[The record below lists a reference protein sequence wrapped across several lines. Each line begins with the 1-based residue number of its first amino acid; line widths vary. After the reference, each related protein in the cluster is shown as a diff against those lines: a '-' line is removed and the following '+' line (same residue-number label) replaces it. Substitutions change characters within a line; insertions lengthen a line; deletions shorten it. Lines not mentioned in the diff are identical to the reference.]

1 MTADQMLALTVFAAV
16 SSGTPGPNNL
26 MLMTSGVNFG
36 MKRSMPHLLGITLG
50 FCFMIFAVG
59 MGLQAMFT
67 AIPQLEVI
75 LRYVGTAYLLWL
87 SWKIAHSGPISNG
100 SSNGSGDGQASGAK
114 SGVRPMGFWA
124 AAAFQWVNPKAWF
137 MAISAITTYA
147 SSAADVAGGASQ
159 LSQVLLVVLI
169 FGVVNFPLVAC
180 WGLFGSAMRRFL
192 QDPKILKI
200 FNITMAVLLVASL
213 YPILYPVLKPIFQP
227 LL

>member
-1 MTADQMLALTVFAAV
+1 MTADQMLALSVFAAV

-36 MKRSMPHLLGITLG
+36 MKRSIPHLLGITLG
-50 FCFMIFAVG
+50 FCFMIFCVG
-59 MGLQAMFT
+59 MGLQTMFT
-67 AIPQLEVI
+67 VIPQLETI

-87 SWKIAHSGPISNG
+87 AWKIANSGPVGEGKTS
-100 SSNGSGDGQASGAK
+100 AK
-114 SGVRPMGFWA
+114 PMGFWG

-147 SSAADVAGGASQ
+147 SSVGGGTQ
-159 LSQVLLVVLI
+159 LSKVLLVVLI
-169 FGVVNFPLVAC
+169 FGTINFPLVAC

-200 FNITMAVLLVASL
+200 FNVTMAILLVASL
-213 YPILYPVLKPIFQP
+213 YPIVQPMFQG
-227 LL
+227 

>member
-1 MTADQMLALTVFAAV
+1 MTPDQLLALTLFAAV

-36 MKRSMPHLLGITLG
+36 MKRSFPHLMGITLG

-67 AIPQLEVI
+67 AIPQLAVV
-75 LRYVGTAYLLWL
+75 LRYLGTAYLLWL
-87 SWKIAHSGPISNG
+87 AWKIANAGPISDG
-100 SSNGSGDGQASGAK
+100 KSSAK
-114 SGVRPMGFWA
+114 PMGFWA

-147 SSAADVAGGASQ
+147 STAGGGSK
-159 LSQVLLVVLI
+159 LIQVLLVVLV
-169 FGVVNFPLVAC
+169 FGAVNFPLVAC

-200 FNITMAVLLVASL
+200 FNLTMAVLLVASL
-213 YPILYPVLKPIFQP
+213 YPIVQP
-227 LL
+227 LFKL

>member
-36 MKRSMPHLLGITLG
+36 MKRSTPHLMGITLG

-67 AIPQLEVI
+67 AIPQLEVV

-87 SWKIAHSGPISNG
+87 AWKIANSGPIGEGKS
-100 SSNGSGDGQASGAK
+100 SGAK
-114 SGVRPMGFWA
+114 PMGFWA

-147 SSAADVAGGASQ
+147 SSAADVAGGASK

-192 QDPKILKI
+192 QDPNILKI
-200 FNITMAVLLVASL
+200 FNTTMALLLVASL
-213 YPILYPVLKPIFQP
+213 YPIVQP
-227 LL
+227 MIQSLF

>member
-1 MTADQMLALTVFAAV
+1 MTADQILALTVFAAV

-36 MKRSMPHLLGITLG
+36 MKRSVPHLLGITMG
-50 FCFMIFAVG
+50 FSFMIFAVG
-59 MGLQAMFT
+59 MGLQTMFT
-67 AIPQLEVI
+67 VIPQLETV

-87 SWKIAHSGPISNG
+87 AWKIANSGPVG
-100 SSNGSGDGQASGAK
+100 EGKASGVK
-114 SGVRPMGFWA
+114 PMGFWA

-147 SSAADVAGGASQ
+147 SSAAGGSK
-159 LSQVLLVVLI
+159 LSQVVLVVFI
-169 FGVVNFPLVAC
+169 FGTINFPLVAC

-200 FNITMAVLLVASL
+200 FNVTMAILLVASL
-213 YPILYPVLKPIFQP
+213 YPIVYPIVQPMFQA
-227 LL
+227 

>member
-1 MTADQMLALTVFAAV
+1 MTTDQILALSIFAAV

-36 MKRSMPHLLGITLG
+36 MKRSFAHLMGITMG
-50 FCFMIFAVG
+50 FCFMIFCVG
-59 MGLQAMFT
+59 MGLQTMFT
-67 AIPQLEVI
+67 VVPKLETV

-87 SWKIAHSGPISNG
+87 AWKIANSGPVGEGKTS
-100 SSNGSGDGQASGAK
+100 AK
-114 SGVRPMGFWA
+114 PMGFWG

-147 SSAADVAGGASQ
+147 SSAANAEMGSK

-169 FGVVNFPLVAC
+169 FGVINLPLVAC

-192 QDPKILKI
+192 QDPKKLKI
-200 FNITMAVLLVASL
+200 FNITMAILLVASL
-213 YPILYPVLKPIFQP
+213 YPIVYPIVQP
-227 LL
+227 LFQALH

>member
-1 MTADQMLALTVFAAV
+1 MTTDQMLALSVFAAV

-36 MKRSMPHLLGITLG
+36 MKRSIPHLMGITLG
-50 FCFMIFAVG
+50 FCFMIFGIG
-59 MGLQAMFT
+59 MGLQTMFSL
-67 AIPQLEVI
+67 IPQLETI

-87 SWKIAHSGPISNG
+87 AWKIAHSGPVG
-100 SSNGSGDGQASGAK
+100 EGKSGAK
-114 SGVRPMGFWA
+114 PMGFWA

-147 SSAADVAGGASQ
+147 STADGGSQ
-159 LSQVLLVVLI
+159 LRQVLLVVLI
-169 FGVVNFPLVAC
+169 FGAINFPLVAC

-192 QDPKILKI
+192 QDPKTLKI
-200 FNITMAVLLVASL
+200 FNITMAILLVVSL
-213 YPILYPVLKPIFQP
+213 YPIVQPVFKA

>member
-1 MTADQMLALTVFAAV
+1 MTVDQMLALTVFAAV

-50 FCFMIFAVG
+50 FSFMIFCVG
-59 MGLQAMFT
+59 MGLQTMFT
-67 AIPQLEVI
+67 VIPQLETI

-87 SWKIAHSGPISNG
+87 AWKIANSGPVGEGKTS
-100 SSNGSGDGQASGAK
+100 AK
-114 SGVRPMGFWA
+114 PMGFWA

-147 SSAADVAGGASQ
+147 SSVNGGSK
-159 LSQVLLVVLI
+159 LSQVALVVLI
-169 FGVVNFPLVAC
+169 FGTINFPLVAC

-192 QDPKILKI
+192 QDPKKLRI
-200 FNITMAVLLVASL
+200 FNITMALLLIASL
-213 YPILYPVLKPIFQP
+213 YPIIQPMFQP
-227 LL
+227 

>member
-1 MTADQMLALTVFAAV
+1 MTADQILALTVFAAV

-36 MKRSMPHLLGITLG
+36 MKCSVPHLLGITMG
-50 FCFMIFAVG
+50 FSFMIFAVG
-59 MGLQAMFT
+59 MGLQTMFT
-67 AIPQLEVI
+67 VIPQLETV

-87 SWKIAHSGPISNG
+87 AWKIANSGPVG
-100 SSNGSGDGQASGAK
+100 EGKASGAK
-114 SGVRPMGFWA
+114 PMSFWA

-147 SSAADVAGGASQ
+147 SSAAGGSK
-159 LSQVLLVVLI
+159 LSQVVLVVII
-169 FGVVNFPLVAC
+169 FGTINFPLVAC

-200 FNITMAVLLVASL
+200 FNVTMAILLVASL
-213 YPILYPVLKPIFQP
+213 YPIVYPIVQPMFQA
-227 LL
+227 

>member
-36 MKRSMPHLLGITLG
+36 MKRSIPHLMGITLG

-67 AIPQLEVI
+67 AIPQLEVV

-87 SWKIAHSGPISNG
+87 AWKIANSGPIGEGKS
-100 SSNGSGDGQASGAK
+100 SGAK
-114 SGVRPMGFWA
+114 PMGFWA

-147 SSAADVAGGASQ
+147 SSAADVAGGASK

-192 QDPKILKI
+192 QDPNILKI
-200 FNITMAVLLVASL
+200 FNTTMALLLVASL
-213 YPILYPVLKPIFQP
+213 YPIVQP
-227 LL
+227 MIQSLF

>member
-1 MTADQMLALTVFAAV
+1 MTTDQMLALTVFAAV

-36 MKRSMPHLLGITLG
+36 MQRSIPHLLGITLG
-50 FCFMIFAVG
+50 FCFMIFCVG
-59 MGLQAMFT
+59 MGLQTMFT
-67 AIPQLEVI
+67 VVPQLETL

-87 SWKIAHSGPISNG
+87 AWKIANSGPP
-100 SSNGSGDGQASGAK
+100 SSSSGEGKAAK
-114 SGVRPMGFWA
+114 PMSFWA

-147 SSAADVAGGASQ
+147 SSASGASK

-169 FGVVNFPLVAC
+169 FGAVNFPLVAC

-200 FNITMAVLLVASL
+200 FNVTMAILLVASL
-213 YPILYPVLKPIFQP
+213 YPIVQPMFQG
-227 LL
+227 

>member
-1 MTADQMLALTVFAAV
+1 MTADQILALTVFAAV

-36 MKRSMPHLLGITLG
+36 MKRSVPHLLGITMG
-50 FCFMIFAVG
+50 FSFMIFAVG
-59 MGLQAMFT
+59 MGLQTMFT
-67 AIPQLEVI
+67 VIPQLEAV

-87 SWKIAHSGPISNG
+87 AWKIANSGPVG
-100 SSNGSGDGQASGAK
+100 EGKASGAK
-114 SGVRPMGFWA
+114 PMGFWA

-147 SSAADVAGGASQ
+147 SSATDVAGGGSK
-159 LSQVLLVVLI
+159 LSQVVLVVLI
-169 FGVVNFPLVAC
+169 FGTINFPLVAC

-200 FNITMAVLLVASL
+200 FNVTMAILLVASL
-213 YPILYPVLKPIFQP
+213 YPIVYPIVQPMFQA
-227 LL
+227 

>member
-1 MTADQMLALTVFAAV
+1 MTTDQMLALTVFAAV

-36 MKRSMPHLLGITLG
+36 MKRSVPHLLGITLG
-50 FCFMIFAVG
+50 FCFMIFCVG
-59 MGLQAMFT
+59 MGLQTMFT
-67 AIPQLEVI
+67 VIPQLETI

-87 SWKIAHSGPISNG
+87 AWKIANSGPVG
-100 SSNGSGDGQASGAK
+100 EGKASGAK
-114 SGVRPMGFWA
+114 PMGFWA

-147 SSAADVAGGASQ
+147 SSAAGGSK

-169 FGVVNFPLVAC
+169 FGAINFPLVAC

-200 FNITMAVLLVASL
+200 FNITMAILLVASL
-213 YPILYPVLKPIFQP
+213 YPIVQPMFQA
-227 LL
+227 

>member
-1 MTADQMLALTVFAAV
+1 MTADQILALTVFAAV

-36 MKRSMPHLLGITLG
+36 MKRSVPHLLGITMG
-50 FCFMIFAVG
+50 FSFMIFAVG
-59 MGLQAMFT
+59 MGLQTMFT
-67 AIPQLEVI
+67 VIPQLETV

-87 SWKIAHSGPISNG
+87 AWKIANSGPVG
-100 SSNGSGDGQASGAK
+100 EGKASGA
-114 SGVRPMGFWA
+114 RPMGFWA

-147 SSAADVAGGASQ
+147 SSAAGGSK
-159 LSQVLLVVLI
+159 LSQVVLVVII
-169 FGVVNFPLVAC
+169 FGTINFPLVAC

-200 FNITMAVLLVASL
+200 FNVTMAILLVASL
-213 YPILYPVLKPIFQP
+213 YPIVYPIVQPMFQA
-227 LL
+227 

>member
-1 MTADQMLALTVFAAV
+1 MTTDQILALAVFAAV

-36 MKRSMPHLLGITLG
+36 MKRSIPHLVGITLG

-59 MGLQAMFT
+59 MGLQTMF
-67 AIPQLEVI
+67 AVLPQLETI

-87 SWKIAHSGPISNG
+87 AWKIAN
-100 SSNGSGDGQASGAK
+100 SGAVGEGK
-114 SGVRPMGFWA
+114 SNAKPMGFWA

-147 SSAADVAGGASQ
+147 SSAADVAGGGSK

-169 FGVVNFPLVAC
+169 FGAINFPLVAC
-180 WGLFGSAMRRFL
+180 WGWFGSAMRRFL
-192 QDPKILKI
+192 QDPKKLRI
-200 FNITMAVLLVASL
+200 FNITMVVLLFASL
-213 YPILYPVLKPIFQP
+213 YPIVQP
-227 LL
+227 MIQPYI

>member
-1 MTADQMLALTVFAAV
+1 MTADQILALTVFAAV

-36 MKRSMPHLLGITLG
+36 MKRSVPHLLGITMG
-50 FCFMIFAVG
+50 FSFMIFAVG
-59 MGLQAMFT
+59 MGLQTMFT
-67 AIPQLEVI
+67 VIPQLETV

-87 SWKIAHSGPISNG
+87 AWKIANSGPVG
-100 SSNGSGDGQASGAK
+100 EGKASGA
-114 SGVRPMGFWA
+114 RPMGFWA

-147 SSAADVAGGASQ
+147 SSAAGGSK
-159 LSQVLLVVLI
+159 LSQVVLVVLI
-169 FGVVNFPLVAC
+169 FGTINFPLVAC

-200 FNITMAVLLVASL
+200 FNVTMAILLVASL
-213 YPILYPVLKPIFQP
+213 YPIVYPIVQPMFQA
-227 LL
+227 

>member
-1 MTADQMLALTVFAAV
+1 VFAAV

-36 MKRSMPHLLGITLG
+36 MKRSVPHLLGITLG
-50 FCFMIFAVG
+50 FCFMIFCVG
-59 MGLQAMFT
+59 MGLQTMFT
-67 AIPQLEVI
+67 VIPQLETI

-87 SWKIAHSGPISNG
+87 AWKIANSGPVG
-100 SSNGSGDGQASGAK
+100 EGKASGAK
-114 SGVRPMGFWA
+114 PMGFWA

-147 SSAADVAGGASQ
+147 SSAAGGSK

-169 FGVVNFPLVAC
+169 FGAINFPLVAC

-200 FNITMAVLLVASL
+200 FNVTMAILLVASL
-213 YPILYPVLKPIFQP
+213 YPIVQPMFQA
-227 LL
+227 

>member
-1 MTADQMLALTVFAAV
+1 MTADQILALTVFAAV

-36 MKRSMPHLLGITLG
+36 MKRSVPHLLGITMG
-50 FCFMIFAVG
+50 FSFMIFAVG
-59 MGLQAMFT
+59 MGLQTMFT
-67 AIPQLEVI
+67 VIPQLETV

-87 SWKIAHSGPISNG
+87 AWKIANSGPVG
-100 SSNGSGDGQASGAK
+100 EGKASGAK
-114 SGVRPMGFWA
+114 PMSFWA

-147 SSAADVAGGASQ
+147 SSAAGGSK
-159 LSQVLLVVLI
+159 LSQVVLVVLI
-169 FGVVNFPLVAC
+169 FGTINFPLVAC

-200 FNITMAVLLVASL
+200 FNVTMAILLVASL
-213 YPILYPVLKPIFQP
+213 YPIVYPIVQPMFQA
-227 LL
+227 